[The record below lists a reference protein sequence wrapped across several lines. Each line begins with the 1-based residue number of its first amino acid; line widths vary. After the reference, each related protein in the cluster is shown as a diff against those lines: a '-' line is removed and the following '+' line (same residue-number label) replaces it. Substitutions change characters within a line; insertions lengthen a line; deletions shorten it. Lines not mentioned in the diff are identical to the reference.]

1 MLKDKGEKK
10 NKKDRKEETVELPA
24 ELVKELKKKAEECDE
39 FKRKWMSVHAD
50 YENTCRRL
58 EKERIQNIKFANE
71 ELLMR
76 LFPIMDNFDMAL
88 DSMDHSEDKT
98 AVLEGIKM
106 VQKEFHKVLEQ
117 SGVKKIRSVGEEF
130 DPEVHEAFAME
141 RTEEQPDNTVL
152 KEIRAGYKLNDR
164 LIRPAQVIVAQEPE
178 ESEEKDKS

>member
-1 MLKDKGEKK
+1 MPKDKKEKK
-10 NKKDRKEETVELPA
+10 DCQQETVELSVK
-24 ELVKELKKKAEECDE
+24 LVEELKKKAAERDE
-39 FKRKWMSVHAD
+39 FEKKWMSVHAD

-88 DSMDHSEDKT
+88 ASMDHSEDKT

-117 SGVKKIRSVGEEF
+117 SGVKKIKAVGEKF
-130 DPEVHEAFAME
+130 DPEVHEAFATE
-141 RTEEQPDNTVL
+141 KTEEQPDNTVL
-152 KEIRAGYKLNDR
+152 KEIRTGYKLKDR
-164 LIRPAQVIVAQEPE
+164 LIRPAQVIVAQKPE
-178 ESEEKDKS
+178 EEKS